1 MAINFPANPNP
12 NDIHPEPSLG
22 KSWIWDGVTWKIY
35 SSTTTGIGYSDLSVV
50 TDVASGGGSLTYNDA
65 NGQFT
70 FRPAAGSGG
79 GATNFTGLGDTPGSL
94 SAGKWLKVNTGG
106 TALEW
111 TDAPSGSD
119 TNDYLNTASLS
130 GNILTLTRTGSQSLG
145 NVTVDLSSL
154 NSVPTTIT
162 VTDESTQTVCYPL
175 FTTVATGN
183 LEPKTGTNIKFNSAS
198 GQLEAGSF
206 KKTGGTA
213 AEFLKADGSID
224 STSYLSSVALNDLS
238 DVDATTNLA
247 NGKILKYDS
256 TANSGSGGWLVA
268 DDNTSGGGS
277 ANFTGLSDT
286 PSSHSNNKW
295 LKSDGSS
302 LVWADAPIDT
312 QLSVEEVQDIVGGM
326 FTGNT
331 ETNIT
336 ATYEDSDGT
345 IDLVVSGSDTTYDLT
360 AGADSGN
367 AKVTLTPSSGTDDVV
382 TFSAGG
388 GISYAVTGNTIQISS
403 SNSLGALTDTNI
415 SGSPTDNYVLTY
427 DTASSKWEPQPVPGG
442 SQNLFSTV
450 AVSGQ
455 SNVVADTTTDTLTF
469 AAGSNM
475 TITTD
480 ANNDVIT
487 FASAGSG
494 SLNIKYVQQ
503 VGPANNNYISYFT
516 GVQGGYANY
525 QFDTNYPTGFQSQS
539 WNNWG
544 GWINPWNAGG
554 QQGDGLLFFTL
565 SDNSET
571 TWDLKLHSTSP
582 NTSLTSGNQCR
593 CWTSTDGVN
602 WVYDGANNSISTTNS
617 ISITSAYLIVTD
629 LGMGQGNEVY
639 LEVGSST
646 IGGTNYLSQ
655 TGLSVTKLSNQGTGN
670 LTYNNAGTLTYT
682 PPELTGTTYDLTAA
696 ANAGSAKITLTPSS
710 GTADDVNLTAGGGI
724 SYAVT
729 GNTIEISS
737 SNSLGGLSDVSIS
750 GSPNPGEVIKYV
762 SGTGW
767 TNSTDATGGGSD
779 GNDYVTNLSLSG
791 TTLTA
796 EFGNTSLNQTID
808 LASINSNTQLSTEQ
822 VQDIV
827 GAMFSGN
834 TETNITATYQDSDG
848 TIDLDVSGGGT
859 DTTYDLTA
867 AASSGNAKI
876 TLTDSNGSPDDVT
889 LTAGGGISYA
899 VTGNTIE
906 IISANSLGALSD
918 VSISGSP
925 TPGQVIKY
933 VSGTGWT
940 NSSDATGG
948 GSDGNDYVT
957 NLSLSGSTLTASFSN
972 TALNQTVNLG
982 GINSDTT
989 YSISCVDGDNAD
1001 EEKIQILSSS
1011 NSPDDIVLE
1020 AGTGLS
1026 IARSGDKITFT
1037 NTVSNTTLNLIDE
1050 DDMSSNSST
1059 RPPSQQSVKAYVD
1072 NNSGT
1077 TYSLTGTSSGSNARI
1092 NLTPSGGTADI
1103 VTLTPGGGISYSTS
1117 GNNIE
1122 IYSKNTLTALDD
1134 TNYSGTPSDNDILKW
1149 SSSGGVGG
1157 SGAWI
1162 LGSQSPSTNNYANSL
1177 SFNTSTGVLT
1187 LGMSGLSNL
1196 TVDLDGRYATGT
1208 IPTNNNQLTNGAGYI
1223 TSAPTNNNQLTNGAG
1238 YITSSGTAA
1247 NANNVKIRTD
1257 SGAAWHPVL
1266 FVDSDTDNLNQ
1277 TLKVDASG
1285 LKYYPSANWLQ
1296 STTMQSYLLY
1306 SWASSSGTAGD
1317 VLTSG
1322 GSGAWTWEPQSSG
1335 GMTGQSSI
1343 TVKTSGNGNITL
1355 QNWTKTVIAALVGAG
1370 GGGGSAM
1377 AFYDDDDGGSTGY
1390 GGGGGSGGVS
1400 FYTGNFTPSSSNTI
1414 SYSVGTGGTAQ
1425 VGNCDD
1431 SAKNGSAGT
1440 GTGFGGVTAGGGGGG
1455 QGVGR
1460 SGSGSG
1466 GSGGSGSLAGMP
1478 GGSGVDNNMRAIAP
1492 FWGKYGYGGRG
1503 GDGTGLTGNDGG
1515 CNNGAEN
1522 GENGAI
1528 IILELG

>member
-130 GNILTLTRTGSQSLG
+130 GNTLTLTRTGSQSLG
-145 NVTVDLSSL
+145 NVTVDLSPL

-206 KKTGGTA
+206 KKTGGTSS
-213 AEFLKADGSID
+213 EFLKADGSID

-286 PSSHSNNKW
+286 PSAHSNNKW
-295 LKSDGSS
+295 LKSDGSA
-302 LVWADAPIDT
+302 LVWADAPMSI
-312 QLSVEEVQDIVGGM
+312 EEVQDIVGGM

-494 SLNIKYVQQ
+494 SLNIKYLQDT
-503 VGPANNNYISYFT
+503 GPANNNYISYFT

-525 QFDTNYPTGFQSQS
+525 QFDTNYPTGFQSHS

-602 WVYDGANNSISTTNS
+602 WVYDGTNNSISTINS

-655 TGLSVTKLSNQGTGN
+655 TGLSVTKLGNQGTGN
-670 LTYNNAGTLTYT
+670 LTYN
-682 PPELTGTTYDLTAA
+682 
-696 ANAGSAKITLTPSS
+696 
-710 GTADDVNLTAGGGI
+710 
-724 SYAVT
+724 
-729 GNTIEISS
+729 
-737 SNSLGGLSDVSIS
+737 
-750 GSPNPGEVIKYV
+750 
-762 SGTGW
+762 
-767 TNSTDATGGGSD
+767 
-779 GNDYVTNLSLSG
+779 LSL
-791 TTLTA
+791 
-796 EFGNTSLNQTID
+796 IH
-808 LASINSNTQLSTEQ
+808 
-822 VQDIV
+822 
-827 GAMFSGN
+827 
-834 TETNITATYQDSDG
+834 
-848 TIDLDVSGGGT
+848 
-859 DTTYDLTA
+859 
-867 AASSGNAKI
+867 
-876 TLTDSNGSPDDVT
+876 
-889 LTAGGGISYA
+889 IS
-899 VTGNTIE
+899 E
-906 IISANSLGALSD
+906 
-918 VSISGSP
+918 P
-925 TPGQVIKY
+925 
-933 VSGTGWT
+933 
-940 NSSDATGG
+940 
-948 GSDGNDYVT
+948 
-957 NLSLSGSTLTASFSN
+957 
-972 TALNQTVNLG
+972 
-982 GINSDTT
+982 
-989 YSISCVDGDNAD
+989 
-1001 EEKIQILSSS
+1001 
-1011 NSPDDIVLE
+1011 
-1020 AGTGLS
+1020 
-1026 IARSGDKITFT
+1026 
-1037 NTVSNTTLNLIDE
+1037 
-1050 DDMSSNSST
+1050 T
-1059 RPPSQQSVKAYVD
+1059 RPY
-1072 NNSGT
+1072 
-1077 TYSLTGTSSGSNARI
+1077 
-1092 NLTPSGGTADI
+1092 
-1103 VTLTPGGGISYSTS
+1103 
-1117 GNNIE
+1117 
-1122 IYSKNTLTALDD
+1122 
-1134 TNYSGTPSDNDILKW
+1134 
-1149 SSSGGVGG
+1149 
-1157 SGAWI
+1157 
-1162 LGSQSPSTNNYANSL
+1162 
-1177 SFNTSTGVLT
+1177 
-1187 LGMSGLSNL
+1187 
-1196 TVDLDGRYATGT
+1196 
-1208 IPTNNNQLTNGAGYI
+1208 
-1223 TSAPTNNNQLTNGAG
+1223 
-1238 YITSSGTAA
+1238 
-1247 NANNVKIRTD
+1247 
-1257 SGAAWHPVL
+1257 
-1266 FVDSDTDNLNQ
+1266 
-1277 TLKVDASG
+1277 
-1285 LKYYPSANWLQ
+1285 
-1296 STTMQSYLLY
+1296 
-1306 SWASSSGTAGD
+1306 
-1317 VLTSG
+1317 
-1322 GSGAWTWEPQSSG
+1322 
-1335 GMTGQSSI
+1335 
-1343 TVKTSGNGNITL
+1343 
-1355 QNWTKTVIAALVGAG
+1355 
-1370 GGGGSAM
+1370 
-1377 AFYDDDDGGSTGY
+1377 
-1390 GGGGGSGGVS
+1390 
-1400 FYTGNFTPSSSNTI
+1400 
-1414 SYSVGTGGTAQ
+1414 
-1425 VGNCDD
+1425 
-1431 SAKNGSAGT
+1431 
-1440 GTGFGGVTAGGGGGG
+1440 
-1455 QGVGR
+1455 
-1460 SGSGSG
+1460 
-1466 GSGGSGSLAGMP
+1466 
-1478 GGSGVDNNMRAIAP
+1478 
-1492 FWGKYGYGGRG
+1492 
-1503 GDGTGLTGNDGG
+1503 
-1515 CNNGAEN
+1515 
-1522 GENGAI
+1522 
-1528 IILELG
+1528 

>member
-130 GNILTLTRTGSQSLG
+130 GNTLTLTRTGSQSLG

-206 KKTGGTA
+206 KKTGGTSS
-213 AEFLKADGSID
+213 EFLKADGSID

-286 PSSHSNNKW
+286 PSAHSNNKW
-295 LKSDGSS
+295 LKSDGSA
-302 LVWADAPIDT
+302 LVWADAPMSI
-312 QLSVEEVQDIVGGM
+312 EEVQDIVGGM

-494 SLNIKYVQQ
+494 SLNIKYLQDT
-503 VGPANNNYISYFT
+503 GPANNNYISYFT

-602 WVYDGANNSISTTNS
+602 WVYDGTNNSISTTNS

-655 TGLSVTKLSNQGTGN
+655 TGLSVTKLGNQGTGN

-696 ANAGSAKITLTPSS
+696 ASSGDAKITLTPSS
-710 GTADDVNLTAGGGI
+710 GTADDVTLTAGGGI
-724 SYAVT
+724 TYAVT
-729 GNTIEISS
+729 GNTIQIIS

-750 GSPNPGEVIKYV
+750 GSPTPGDVIKYV

-867 AASSGNAKI
+867 AASSGDAKI

-1335 GMTGQSSI
+1335 GMTGQSYI
-1343 TVKTSGNGNITL
+1343 TVKTSGNGSITL
-1355 QNWTKTVIAALVGAG
+1355 QNWTRTVIAALVGAG

-1377 AFYDDDDGGSTGY
+1377 AFYDDDDGPTTGY

-1478 GGSGVDNNMRAIAP
+1478 GGSGQDNNMRAIAP